1 MVKETV
7 TGAVRDAAN
16 VKAEQEDV
24 IINPLQRL
32 SQQFRVFNQERKKL
46 VQSGYAKD
54 LDKMGEVFDR
64 ATQKSL
70 ELFGTLTEGEN
81 ALAAFREGTQSFV
94 FMSKAFQN
102 SLIDMTVT
110 MQGLGVEA
118 TTLASVV
125 DSSVYAFGSGKKEIE
140 DVMTGLVNL
149 SDALSV
155 PADQLAKDFKK
166 AQEGFAYQAGEFKK
180 NFEGLQLLARQTGIS
195 FDSLTSTFGS
205 SFDSFSGAAQKA
217 GQLNQILGE
226 SAFNSI
232 DLLNKTEEERAST
245 IRNVFLQRGRD
256 ASEMGKFELM
266 AIKDTIG
273 LGSIEE
279 TRKFLRGGSLKD
291 LKKGS
296 KLDKLQTGGKDE
308 LDKRMSTGAKNMGEA
323 LNSIGQEITKYQTPV
338 RRALISLGNT
348 LQDQAKGI
356 GDKALITAL
365 EAKLGP
371 DAVDAAETNIKD
383 LGSSQKALLAQYAA
397 ILDTKELKSLIEAV
411 KTSGAAALEGFRQ
424 NKVGAQNQGLSGLEG
439 SIKNIDSVKE
449 LVVAVAAISAATKT
463 AQIAHN
469 WIGLEKQVGTLVILN
484 ELGKKLQKLD
494 GTDQQKNIDAVIKWT
509 KDQASNTKKLAD
521 SAKSASDEADK
532 TSTQLKKLKT
542 GLQKINTV
550 LDNLTKP

>member
-125 DSSVYAFGSGKKEIE
+125 DSSVYAFGSSKEEIE
-140 DVMTGLVNL
+140 NVMTDLVNL

-291 LKKGS
+291 LKGS

-308 LDKRMSTGAKNMGEA
+308 LSKRMDAGAKNMSEA
-323 LNSIGQEITKYQTPV
+323 LKDIGQEITKYQTPV

-348 LQDQAKGI
+348 LQAEAKKI
-356 GDKALITAL
+356 GEKALIKAI
-365 EAKLGP
+365 EAKLG
-371 DAVDAAETNIKD
+371 DVSLSAQAVANIKS

-397 ILDTKELKSLIEAV
+397 ILKSGELKQLIDTVE
-411 KTSGAAALEGFRQ
+411 TSGDAGIEGYRRSKVSAKPAALT
-424 NKVGAQNQGLSGLEG
+424 GLEG

-469 WIGLEKQVGTLVILN
+469 WIGLEKQVGTLVVLN
-484 ELGKKLQKLD
+484 ELGKKLQKLK
-494 GTDQQKNIDAVIKWT
+494 GTDQKNIDALTKWT

-521 SAKSASDEADK
+521 SAKSASEEADK
-532 TSTQLKKLKT
+532 TSTQLRKLKT

-550 LDNLTKP
+550 LEGLTKP